1 MNQDHPQPFH
11 LEKERFEAALKA
23 MARIEFNKI
32 SQQHTAKLHTS
43 IYVLFAHNRPVSV
56 STTPFKL
63 PEYGDKAS
71 LYQAHYPAPNP
82 PRISSN
88 TATAEDCLHCQNQG
102 GSLIGCHFLC
112 DEYQT
117 KTTTE
122 AKS

>member
-1 MNQDHPQPFH
+1 MDSQSNPNP
-11 LEKERFEAALKA
+11 LTGIAERFKA
-23 MARIEFNKI
+23 I

-63 PEYGDKAS
+63 PEYGDKTS

-82 PRISSN
+82 PRISN